1 MPTAKKIRHLCSK
14 EDLEKMNLM
23 HSGNRGNTFQ
33 QVLDMM
39 EQPVCTSG
47 EDFLKLSQK
56 PRRALEN

>member
-1 MPTAKKIRHLCSK
+1 MPTAKKIRHLCSE

-23 HSGNRGNTFQ
+23 HSGHRGNTFQ
-33 QVLDMM
+33 QVVEMM
-39 EQPVCTSG
+39 EPVCTNG